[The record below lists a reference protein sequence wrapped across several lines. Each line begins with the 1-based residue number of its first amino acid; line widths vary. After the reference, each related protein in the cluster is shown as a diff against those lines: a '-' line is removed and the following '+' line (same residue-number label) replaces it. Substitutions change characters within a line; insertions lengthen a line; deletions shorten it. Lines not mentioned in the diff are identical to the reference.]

1 MRLLVM
7 VSSMIT
13 QDIERKTAGAKTN
26 KQMISFLP
34 LHVYS
39 HQRKNPSLNSKEKF
53 TYEQQ
58 ILIQA
63 ILINSSFT
71 RTLLV
76 ESSQYTYCKFNFVQ

>member
-26 KQMISFLP
+26 KQISFLP

-39 HQRKNPSLNSKEKF
+39 HQRKNPPLNSKEKF